1 VAPSFDELRA
11 SEMTT
16 GRLRG
21 WAATSGDL
29 LQLTAMVGAPVLEAA
44 RGRWQ
49 PGGAATAA
57 AAGWVG
63 AAGQARW
70 RLGGRRLCFVRCKMW
85 HLGMPRRAHDGIGF
99 ANLQRLR
106 ETHVD

>member
-49 PGGAATAA
+49 PGG
-57 AAGWVG
+57 GSYG
-63 AAGQARW
+63 GGS
-70 RLGGRRLCFVRCKMW
+70 RLGGRGGAGTVATGWAQALFC
-85 HLGMPRRAHDGIGF
+85 
-99 ANLQRLR
+99 
-106 ETHVD
+106 

>member
-1 VAPSFDELRA
+1 VVPSFDELRA

-21 WAATSGDL
+21 WAVTSGDL

-49 PGGAATAA
+49 PGGQLRRRQP
-57 AAGWVG
+57 AGWARRGRHGGDWVG
-63 AAGQARW
+63 VGSVL
-70 RLGGRRLCFVRCKMW
+70 LGAKC
-85 HLGMPRRAHDGIGF
+85 GI
-99 ANLQRLR
+99 
-106 ETHVD
+106 